1 MKKTILAAAGSLIMA
16 ASANAQA
23 DYKTVLKTTFDS
35 FDTTF
40 ADQSAKASG
49 ANKLVLIAKKYNDK
63 WAPQFYAAYS
73 RIQLS
78 YMEQDAT
85 KHDALLDE
93 AENYLSD
100 AVHLLGKENSETEV
114 LAATIANSRIGVD
127 PRNRWQKY
135 GKLFEDHLDKAK
147 EMNPDNPRIYLQR
160 GISKYYTPKMFG
172 GGKKA
177 AMPYFEKAQT
187 LYAKEEAGNIDQP
200 YWGKSTLSYFLKMA
214 NGSDAEEGS
223 TK

>member
-1 MKKTILAAAGSLIMA
+1 MKQLLLAAAFAIAGFT
-16 ASANAQA
+16 AQA
-23 DYKTVLKTTFDS
+23 QGDYKSVLKGVFDP

-40 ADQSAKASG
+40 VDQSAKAAL

-93 AENYLSD
+93 AETYLAD

-127 PRNRWQKY
+127 PRSRWQKY
-135 GKLFEDHLDKAK
+135 GKQFDEHLDKAK
-147 EMNPDNPRIYLQR
+147 EMNADNPRIYLQR
-160 GISKYYTPKMFG
+160 GISKYFTPKMFG

-177 AMPYFEKAQT
+177 AMPYFEKAQA
-187 LYAKEEAGNIDQP
+187 LFAKESSDDIEKP
-200 YWGKSTLSYFLKMA
+200 YWGKATLAYFLKMA
-214 NGSDAEEGS
+214 NGDDKEDE
-223 TK
+223 KQ

>member
-1 MKKTILAAAGSLIMA
+1 MA
-16 ASANAQA
+16 AFAIAGFSAQAQA
-23 DYKTVLKTTFDS
+23 DYKSVLKGVLDP

-40 ADQSAKASG
+40 ADQSAKAAL

-93 AENYLSD
+93 AETYLSD
-100 AVHLLGKENSETEV
+100 AVNLLGKGNSETEV

-127 PRNRWQKY
+127 PRSRWQKY
-135 GKLFEDHLDKAK
+135 GKQFDEHLDKAK
-147 EMNPDNPRIYLQR
+147 EMNADNPRIYLQR
-160 GISKYYTPKMFG
+160 GISKYFTPKMFG

-177 AMPYFEKAQT
+177 AMPYFEKAQA
-187 LYAKEEAGNIDQP
+187 LFAKESSDDIEKP
-200 YWGKSTLSYFLKMA
+200 YWGKATLAYFLKMA
-214 NGSDAEEGS
+214 NGDDKEDE
-223 TK
+223 KQ